1 MLAVLREGKPSS
13 ENGASHGNYSSALL
27 KAYFVDSV
35 WGVIALCRRQM
46 LEELPYVSDRVLSL
60 DLLYLVSFTLYLLCI
75 CLAEAFGDF
84 F

>member
-13 ENGASHGNYSSALL
+13 ENRASHGNYSSALL